1 MRFIE
6 YQDEVVQYDAD
17 VVPQEATDRPL
28 WQAAIGLGAITG
40 DVLSEVLAADARGGI
55 DDAVG
60 EDMVRSLGATLRQV
74 SRIASI
80 LGVSLDEVAAT
91 DMTSMRDDVG

>member
-17 VVPQEATDRPL
+17 AVPAEATDRPL
-28 WQAAIGLGAITG
+28 WQAAIGLGATTG
-40 DVLSEVLAADARGGI
+40 DVLNEVLAADARGGI
-55 DDAVG
+55 DDVVG

-91 DMTSMRDDVG
+91 DMTAMRDDVG